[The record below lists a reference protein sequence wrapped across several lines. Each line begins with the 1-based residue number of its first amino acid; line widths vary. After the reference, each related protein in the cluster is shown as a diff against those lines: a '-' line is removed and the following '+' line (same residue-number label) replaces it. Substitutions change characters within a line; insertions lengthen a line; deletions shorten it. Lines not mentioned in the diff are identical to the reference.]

1 MTERQNA
8 ANATIIPSVRY
19 RDAARM
25 VDWLC
30 SAFGFERHL
39 VVPGEN
45 NTIAHAQLTLGNGM
59 IMLGTARDDPYGA
72 LVRPA
77 REVGT
82 LTGSVY
88 IVVPDADAH
97 YARAK
102 AAGAEIVFDIKDED
116 YGGRGYAARDPE
128 GYLWNF
134 GTYDP
139 WVAPD

>member
-1 MTERQNA
+1 
-8 ANATIIPSVRY
+8 
-19 RDAARM
+19 
-25 VDWLC
+25 
-30 SAFGFERHL
+30 
-39 VVPGEN
+39 
-45 NTIAHAQLTLGNGM
+45 
-59 IMLGTARDDPYGA
+59 
-72 LVRPA
+72 
-77 REVGT
+77 VGT

-102 AAGAEIVFDIKDED
+102 ATGAEIVFDIKDED

-139 WVAPD
+139 WA